1 MGRAENIIVFEDT
14 VERCRDNQRLMES
27 IRESCDSQV
36 VVLESAEVPDGRRR
50 AREQPRFSQPA
61 QLVLTKERTFQAAE
75 KYVRNPCYQGKRIC
89 VLNFASS
96 MNPGGGVV
104 RGASA
109 QEESLCRCSTLYFCL
124 DAVRD
129 TFYLPHRNG
138 LSFLHNDDVIYTP
151 RVTVFKSDVAKPR
164 PLAEKDWYQVDVIS
178 CAAPNLHRYFGQ
190 LLKVLGTEEKPAI
203 SCEHLFQIHT
213 KRLSRILDVA
223 VQQQV
228 DVMILG
234 AFGCGAFMNDPEV
247 VSKAMVQVAREYAH
261 CFKVIEFPVFCRP
274 REKENYVAFQQALE
288 G

>member
-151 RVTVFKSDVAKPR
+151 RVTVFKSDVAKPS

>member
-151 RVTVFKSDVAKPR
+151 RVTVFKSDVAKPS

-178 CAAPNLHRYFGQ
+178 CAAPNLRSYFGQ